1 METLGRGRGP
11 EDLLFGVRDKEA
23 VAGFTAPSWRE
34 ALGTE
39 PRWHGLRRRF
49 ATWRAILGDP
59 VPVIQRW
66 LGHKSITTTMSYIPK
81 SPMRPWCG
89 GPTGGGER
97 GQFRNSAE
105 YRPGG
110 VPEWLIGVALKTS
123 PRPTAYAAPAESA
136 LFRRRTLPTVPHL
149 PTWTGGPARAPRGAD
164 GERRRSRRCR
174 GVRSG
179 GPFLGLRRA

>member
-1 METLGRGRGP
+1 VETLGRGRGP

-66 LGHKSITTTMSYIPK
+66 LGHKSITTTMSYIRIPD
-81 SPMRPWCG
+81 
-89 GPTGGGER
+89 E
-97 GQFRNSAE
+97 
-105 YRPGG
+105 
-110 VPEWLIGVALKTS
+110 AL
-123 PRPTAYAAPAESA
+123 
-136 LFRRRTLPTVPHL
+136 V
-149 PTWTGGPARAPRGAD
+149 RGAHR
-164 GERRRSRRCR
+164 GRRKGAVSK
-174 GVRSG
+174 
-179 GPFLGLRRA
+179 